1 MVRTADQAAHQGFLK
16 RRQSEALVVMKVRR
30 RVAEVTSG
38 SMTVSEQ
45 RGGCTILM
53 IADGTIINDVLDWES
68 RTLDLH
74 YPLP

>member
-1 MVRTADQAAHQGFLK
+1 MVRTADQAAHHGFLK

-45 RGGCTILM
+45 RGGCTIL
-53 IADGTIINDVLDWES
+53 IADGTIIDDVLDWDS
-68 RTLDLH
+68 MKLDLH
-74 YPLP
+74 YPLH